1 MRNDMLHKTPCIHT
15 SDMVELE
22 SKHIHKESDQSPRT
36 LWTSTQTIL
45 RGRGLCGLVGVT
57 GDDH

>member
-1 MRNDMLHKTPCIHT
+1 MLHKTPCIHT